1 MNRQAYLEKLET
13 RALTNNQQGRIM
25 AEFERLG
32 FDEHD
37 DRDERLDICS
47 YLIGRS
53 VDTTW
58 EMHMGE
64 AGKLVGTL
72 QKLQTL
78 DDLYALLPETF
89 WLDEQE
95 DEAEAE
101 DTESPGEMFAAGWRL
116 ISRAMRTWLT

>member
-32 FDEHD
+32 FNEHD

-53 VDTTW
+53 IDTTW
-58 EMHMGE
+58 GLHMGE

-78 DDLYALLPETF
+78 DDLYGLLPETF
-89 WLDEQE
+89 WLDERE
-95 DEAEAE
+95 DEEEEEAE
-101 DTESPGEMFAAGWRL
+101 DTESPGELFAAGWRL
-116 ISRAMRTWLT
+116 ISKAMRT